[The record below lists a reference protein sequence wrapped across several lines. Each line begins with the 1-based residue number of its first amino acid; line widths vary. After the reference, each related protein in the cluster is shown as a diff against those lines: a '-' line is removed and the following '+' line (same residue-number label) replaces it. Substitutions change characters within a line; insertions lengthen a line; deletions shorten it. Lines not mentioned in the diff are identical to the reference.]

1 MTTVSPAEARD
12 TLDALLDRVR
22 AGEAVSIADAGREVA
37 RLVPPLEPPAN
48 RPPAD
53 PRDPVWQAERDAW
66 LEEVRQSREKITV
79 LGEPMSEAVIRLRR
93 EARY

>member
-1 MTTVSPAEARD
+1 MTTVSPAEARE

-37 RLVPPLEPPAN
+37 RLVPPLETPVEPP
-48 RPPAD
+48 PDPA
-53 PRDPVWQAERDAW
+53 WQAERDAW

-79 LGEPMSEAVIRLRR
+79 LGEPMSETVIRLRR